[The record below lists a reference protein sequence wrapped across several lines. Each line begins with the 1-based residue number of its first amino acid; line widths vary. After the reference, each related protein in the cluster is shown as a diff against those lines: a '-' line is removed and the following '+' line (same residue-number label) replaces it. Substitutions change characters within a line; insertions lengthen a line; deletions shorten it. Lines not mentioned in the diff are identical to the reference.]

1 MAAVSANADYLLT
14 GDIHHFSHLPASQ
27 PPRFRRRRCLKLVV
41 DPATGAPLK
50 LKASPFQL
58 GRSGPQG
65 RSPLLTPRVVPMSYQ
80 LSALSPHPSNPSK
93 TDSPSLLKPIS
104 VTFILYPFPFA
115 LSQPPR

>member
-50 LKASPFQL
+50 LQASPFQL

-65 RSPLLTPRVVPMSYQ
+65 RSPLLTPNAGRPHE
-80 LSALSPHPSNPSK
+80 LSAVSSFASP
-93 TDSPSLLKPIS
+93 LKS
-104 VTFILYPFPFA
+104 VEDGQSFP
-115 LSQPPR
+115 P